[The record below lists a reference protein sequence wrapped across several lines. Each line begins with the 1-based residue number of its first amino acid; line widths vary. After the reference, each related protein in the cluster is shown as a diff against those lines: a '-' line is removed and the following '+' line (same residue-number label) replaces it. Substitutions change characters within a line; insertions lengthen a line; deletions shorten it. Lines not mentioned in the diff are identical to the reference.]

1 MKTFLVVFYFLIWFW
16 SLFETTTSLHLW
28 GRVEGIIMFLFF
40 TDLGVLIYSVLEVYG
55 IWEYVSVYASTAI
68 IITLIIAGCYYLE
81 NRSMQDQEV
90 AMDLWSQLRDLRA
103 KCNSLEHQIKELKER
118 CDNESILS

>member
-1 MKTFLVVFYFLIWFW
+1 M
-16 SLFETTTSLHLW
+16 
-28 GRVEGIIMFLFF
+28 GICIC
-40 TDLGVLIYSVLEVYG
+40 IC
-55 IWEYVSVYASTAI
+55 ITAI